1 MPRSQSRE
9 DGRLESEFSGL
20 HAVITGGAGGIGGAA
35 AKGLAKLGCSVTVT
49 YLTDEEAKH
58 FVRDPAT
65 KKIRT
70 VQLDVTNAAGV
81 TEFFDSLERID
92 ILVNCAGVLGRIE
105 EFEEEGFLNTME
117 VNMNGTMRCCYA
129 ARDLLSQRGGAIVN
143 ICSVM
148 SFFGSGTAPGYATSK
163 GAVMQFTR
171 SLAVAWAELGIRVNA
186 LAPGFIDTPMTKGLQ
201 ADSDWNTRVI
211 SRTPMGRWG
220 KPEEM
225 VSGIL
230 FLASPRSSFVT
241 GVILPIDGG
250 YTVKAVS

>member
-1 MPRSQSRE
+1 MN
-9 DGRLESEFSGL
+9 SEFTGL
-20 HAVITGGAGGIGGAA
+20 NAVVTGGASGIGAA
-35 AKGLAKLGCSVTVT
+35 TAKALADAGGSVTIT
-49 YLTDEEAKH
+49 YLTDEEASRFTGDPAAQGIRTAH
-58 FVRDPAT
+58 LDVRDT
-65 KKIRT
+65 
-70 VQLDVTNAAGV
+70 AGV
-81 TEFFDSLERID
+81 SAFFSSLERLD

-105 EFEEEGFLNTME
+105 EFEEDGFLHAME

-129 ARDLLSQRGGAIVN
+129 AKELLSRRGGAIVN
-143 ICSVM
+143 TASVM

-201 ADSDWNTRVI
+201 ADSDWSAKVI
-211 SRTPMGRWG
+211 ARTPMGRWG
-220 KPEEM
+220 DPAEIAT
-225 VSGIL
+225 GIL

-241 GVILPIDGG
+241 GVILPVDGG